1 MWNGGEYIPGI
12 VVTEG
17 EGEAVNRIGK
27 AAYIYSSNNYIN
39 NYRDIYDGLVKKTHK
54 ELIYNSS
61 VYDYKP
67 LAGGYVYD
75 YMYVLLMII
84 GVAAVIHQVLV
95 HSREREPVRNIL
107 ANIGAKKIHILGL
120 SFIENAVIIV
130 VAATAGLIFSIITGS
145 IICSIVSNIKG
156 IQFFN
161 IESSIYVYV
170 LIMLGIA
177 LVTGMLAEGIVNT
190 CNSVN
195 YGYKRKKKKKRLAKI
210 TQLKLINK
218 NNYIGQTSRR
228 LRKSQGA
235 AANIAIRVFAL
246 LMCVIIIG
254 CAANSMKAYRRYQ
267 DIDARSD
274 IIAFNKTD
282 KSTNYIL
289 CYGYKDYRA
298 KDYYISEEKKKY
310 GQEIILNTT
319 YKIQNICV
327 TSIKRYTIKAVKDV
341 MIMTR

>member
-1 MWNGGEYIPGI
+1 MLYDSNKEENKELKNHPYLNESGKASIDNYVYEEGECTDIKVGYMTDEFLRIGNISLKCGRMPEKDDEAAIEWDSLIKLNQGTQIGQEIHIEVREGSSQTTETIEKTYKLTGILNNYTNVWNGGEYIPGI

-67 LAGGYVYD
+67 WAGGYVYD

-84 GVAAVIHQVLV
+84 GVAAIIHQVLV

-120 SFIENAVIIV
+120 SFIENVVIIV
-130 VAATAGLIFSIITGS
+130 AAATAGLIFSIITGS

-195 YGYKRKKKKKRLAKI
+195 YGYKRKKKKR
-210 TQLKLINK
+210 
-218 NNYIGQTSRR
+218 
-228 LRKSQGA
+228 
-235 AANIAIRVFAL
+235 
-246 LMCVIIIG
+246 
-254 CAANSMKAYRRYQ
+254 
-267 DIDARSD
+267 D
-274 IIAFNKTD
+274 
-282 KSTNYIL
+282 
-289 CYGYKDYRA
+289 
-298 KDYYISEEKKKY
+298 
-310 GQEIILNTT
+310 
-319 YKIQNICV
+319 
-327 TSIKRYTIKAVKDV
+327 
-341 MIMTR
+341 

>member
-67 LAGGYVYD
+67 WAGGYVYD

-84 GVAAVIHQVLV
+84 GVAAIIHQVLV

-107 ANIGAKKIHILGL
+107 ANIGAKKIHILGF
-120 SFIENAVIIV
+120 SFIENVVIIV
-130 VAATAGLIFSIITGS
+130 AAATVGLIFSIITGS

-195 YGYKRKKKKKRLAKI
+195 YGYKRKKKKR
-210 TQLKLINK
+210 
-218 NNYIGQTSRR
+218 
-228 LRKSQGA
+228 
-235 AANIAIRVFAL
+235 
-246 LMCVIIIG
+246 
-254 CAANSMKAYRRYQ
+254 
-267 DIDARSD
+267 D
-274 IIAFNKTD
+274 
-282 KSTNYIL
+282 
-289 CYGYKDYRA
+289 
-298 KDYYISEEKKKY
+298 
-310 GQEIILNTT
+310 
-319 YKIQNICV
+319 
-327 TSIKRYTIKAVKDV
+327 
-341 MIMTR
+341 

>member
-1 MWNGGEYIPGI
+1 
-12 VVTEG
+12 
-17 EGEAVNRIGK
+17 
-27 AAYIYSSNNYIN
+27 
-39 NYRDIYDGLVKKTHK
+39 
-54 ELIYNSS
+54 
-61 VYDYKP
+61 
-67 LAGGYVYD
+67 
-75 YMYVLLMII
+75 MII
-84 GVAAVIHQVLV
+84 GVAAIIHQVLV

-107 ANIGAKKIHILGL
+107 ANIGAKKIHILAL
-120 SFIENAVIIV
+120 SFIENVVIIV
-130 VAATAGLIFSIITGS
+130 VAATAGLIFSIITSS
-145 IICSIVSNIKG
+145 IISNIKG

-177 LVTGMLAEGIVNT
+177 LVTSMLAEGIVNT

-254 CAANSMKAYRRYQ
+254 CAANSIKAYRRYQ
-267 DIDARSD
+267 DIDACSD

-282 KSTNYIL
+282 KSTNYML

-298 KDYYISEEKKKY
+298 KDYYISGEKEKY